1 MFSLNLV
8 VRVSF
13 AFLAWKVAELL
24 QRSLFSFWMAH
35 ETRHFSDGGLLVQ
48 SSFWIFWQ
56 RDAETWLIVL
66 IFYCTINRSYWECT
80 FSQKLL
86 RLPKRRL
93 LKLTS
98 TTFLYR
104 EIEKLTFYQ
113 FLLTLAVWE
122 DSEWLSSVS
131 EPMSM

>member
-13 AFLAWKVAELL
+13 AFLAWKVEELL

-86 RLPKRRL
+86 RLPKKTSIEIDQYYVPVQRSRKINILSVFTYSRCMRRL
-93 LKLTS
+93 RM
-98 TTFLYR
+98 TF
-104 EIEKLTFYQ
+104 FC
-113 FLLTLAVWE
+113 
-122 DSEWLSSVS
+122 
-131 EPMSM
+131 